1 MVQWVGSLLVWV
13 QSLCDQKKKN
23 KKQKKNPHYF
33 NKGQQRNNKIQLLYL
48 IKVLDK

>member
-13 QSLCDQKKKN
+13 QSLCDQKK
-23 KKQKKNPHYF
+23 KKNPHYF